1 MKYEIRDVTAE
12 LLDVNRKFSS
22 GAMVNK
28 GSLDFALS
36 AAFKGKDWQEQVAY
50 VVRALLCDHVFE
62 DGNKRT
68 AAAYVMAVLENFKYR
83 YDPFKIDQLVLKV
96 AKNNISDIKKIRRM
110 IANAAARNI

>member
-1 MKYEIRDVTAE
+1 MK
-12 LLDVNRKFSS
+12 LDLNHISQQLIGINKKFGS
-22 GAMVNK
+22 GIVVNK
-28 GSLDFALS
+28 GSLEFALG
-36 AAFKGKDWQEQVAY
+36 AAHRGKDWHEQLAF

-68 AAAYVMAVLENFKYR
+68 VAAYVMAILEDFKYR

-110 IANAAARNI
+110 IANASAKNI